1 MRKRRVAVGHRGFE
15 ECEIFLLQSGVLQ
28 SRLDKNNVNFH
39 FSVFVQHQQQK
50 KDRVVCLGEF
60 KDVSSHMD

>member
-1 MRKRRVAVGHRGFE
+1 MYLIGPLPFAEWSFTKQIG
-15 ECEIFLLQSGVLQ
+15 Q
-28 SRLDKNNVNFH
+28 NNVNFH

-50 KDRVVCLGEF
+50 EDHVVCLGEF